1 MHGPESDNMI
11 APQLS
16 AELPSLETAGAGP
29 ASGECPSTG
38 EAGGNLM
45 LESVCLEQASAMLH
59 TACCCMCAAEGEVTR
74 AVHLILRQGQICN
87 TENWHLRWDLE
98 IEKDGNITLISKQ
111 LLLLCCF
118 PSVGRRQPSWAAH
131 CRHCAGWC
139 AVFTSPHFS
148 QNWQKSSQPSQLSPG
163 SDSEYSHF
171 SSGGYGIDISMD
183 GILG

>member
-16 AELPSLETAGAGP
+16 AELGSGDRRCRPSPRQWRVSEHSNGRGQFDAGISLSG
-29 ASGECPSTG
+29 ASLRH
-38 EAGGNLM
+38 A
-45 LESVCLEQASAMLH
+45 AW
-59 TACCCMCAAEGEVTR
+59 CCMCAAEGEVTR
-74 AVHLILRQGQICN
+74 AVQLILRQGQICN
-87 TENWHLRWDLE
+87 TENWHLHWDLE

-118 PSVGRRQPSWAAH
+118 PSGRAKAPQLGRTLPALCWL
-131 CRHCAGWC
+131 
-139 AVFTSPHFS
+139 VFTSPHFS

-183 GILG
+183 GIWG

>member
-1 MHGPESDNMI
+1 MGQSRIIWSHRSWV
-11 APQLS
+11 
-16 AELPSLETAGAGP
+16 PSLDLETAGAGP
-29 ASGECPSTG
+29 RQWEWPSTVM
-38 EAGGNLM
+38 AGDNLM
-45 LESVCLEQASAMLH
+45 LESVCLEQASALLH
-59 TACCCMCAAEGEVTR
+59 AAWCCMCAAEGEVTR
-74 AVHLILRQGQICN
+74 AVQLILRQGQICN
-87 TENWHLRWDLE
+87 TENWHLHWDLE

-118 PSVGRRQPSWAAH
+118 PSGRAKAPQLGRTLPALCWL
-131 CRHCAGWC
+131 
-139 AVFTSPHFS
+139 VFTSPHFS

>member
-1 MHGPESDNMI
+1 MGQSRIIWSHRSWV
-11 APQLS
+11 
-16 AELPSLETAGAGP
+16 PSLDLETAGAGP
-29 ASGECPSTG
+29 RQWRVSEHSNGRGQFDAGISLSGASLGR
-38 EAGGNLM
+38 A
-45 LESVCLEQASAMLH
+45 
-59 TACCCMCAAEGEVTR
+59 ACCCMCAAEGEVTR
-74 AVHLILRQGQICN
+74 AVQLILRQGQICN

-118 PSVGRRQPSWAAH
+118 PSDRAKAPQLGRTLPELCWL
-131 CRHCAGWC
+131 
-139 AVFTSPHFS
+139 VFTSPHFS